1 MVIVSTPTKDLRHDG
16 YTVRI
21 NVECGVLWYVNVVR
35 GTVECVFVY
44 ILIFYIFKKFLFPDR
59 DTNSFLTY

>member
-35 GTVECVFVY
+35 GTVECVLSSVCRVSECVCVN
-44 ILIFYIFKKFLFPDR
+44 FKKFPQYR
-59 DTNSFLTY
+59 